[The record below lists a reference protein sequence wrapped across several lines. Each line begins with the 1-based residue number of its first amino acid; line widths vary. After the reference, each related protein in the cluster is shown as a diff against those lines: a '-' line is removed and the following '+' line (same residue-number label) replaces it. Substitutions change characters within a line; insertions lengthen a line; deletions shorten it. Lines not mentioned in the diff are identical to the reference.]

1 MPQGVFPDLP
11 PANAPDLAGFKD
23 AQARLNQAMGQLVT
37 FLVPGVPV
45 WPEGTML
52 DPETNTPYDP
62 TVVPI
67 SGGEPG
73 PVEIKVTVVYA
84 PIGGTDD
91 VIEGPS
97 GVRHDERVSLLIQ
110 EADRPLI
117 EDATTFALEDMTYR
131 ISEIVDDSSFNG
143 RHIAFG
149 EAQ

>member
-1 MPQGVFPDLP
+1 MPQGVFPGLP
-11 PANAPDLAGFKD
+11 PANAPDLAAFKD
-23 AQARLNQAMGQLVT
+23 AQDRLNQAMGQLVT
-37 FLVPGVPV
+37 FFVPGVPV
-45 WPEGTML
+45 WPGGTML

-67 SGGEPG
+67 SGGDPVG
-73 PVEIKVTVVYA
+73 VEIRVTVVYA

-110 EADRPLI
+110 EADYPAV
-117 EDATTFALEDMTYR
+117 EEATTFVLDDLTYR
-131 ISEIVDDSSFNG
+131 ISEIVNDSSFNG
-143 RHIAFG
+143 RFIAFG